1 MGAAIVASG
10 RRGGT
15 RTRNLQIRSLAIYPV
30 DRTRRDGDM
39 HDQPAL
45 CQVHKSDLKKSAL
58 DALELT
64 SQSVI
69 IGAWSSARNLPAI
82 LTSLASLSVGEVS
95 EAEPIP
101 DSPAVKFARQ
111 GRLKGGQV
119 RAATLTAERRHEI
132 AVLAAKSRWGT
143 KSE

>member
-1 MGAAIVASG
+1 MSKYTREPMRYCPLDASCYPYG

-30 DRTRRDGDM
+30 DRTRRNGDM

-69 IGAWSSARNLPAI
+69 IGAWSSARNVPAI
-82 LTSLASLSVGEVS
+82 LTSLAS
-95 EAEPIP
+95 
-101 DSPAVKFARQ
+101 
-111 GRLKGGQV
+111 
-119 RAATLTAERRHEI
+119 
-132 AVLAAKSRWGT
+132 
-143 KSE
+143 